1 MSNQYAEN
9 FFEIPTAL
17 AANDRLRQ
25 TVITLIKSE
34 PMPGKV
40 LEDSNGNRLEIFRS
54 ILTDLANG
62 TIDLVNAFQRTREE
76 LARQTSPHSSNN
88 RVFSRGWEERQV
100 KTQFSRFY
108 NQAVLKQL
116 QAEGVEMCF
125 VPHSDEQDASS
136 ACTQQLAGGLH
147 SVTMLYTRLLDNYQ
161 MGNWLKEVK
170 IPNHPHC
177 THVVRPV
184 PENIGISG

>member
-1 MSNQYAEN
+1 
-9 FFEIPTAL
+9 
-17 AANDRLRQ
+17 
-25 TVITLIKSE
+25 
-34 PMPGKV
+34 
-40 LEDSNGNRLEIFRS
+40 
-54 ILTDLANG
+54 
-62 TIDLVNAFQRTREE
+62 
-76 LARQTSPHSSNN
+76 
-88 RVFSRGWEERQV
+88 
-100 KTQFSRFY
+100 
-108 NQAVLKQL
+108 
-116 QAEGVEMCF
+116 MCF